1 MDIYEIECVIKTNSD
16 LIHMNL
22 VKIND
27 LTITPYHPIV
37 HTHKREWVF
46 PSSIKAPELIHCK
59 SLYTFVT
66 KERKSIIIEDF
77 AFATLGHN
85 LEGNVISHD
94 YLGTDQVINDL
105 KKFTDYDTGLI
116 NLTPNMFKRNEL
128 GNIVE
133 ISSS

>member
-1 MDIYEIECVIKTNSD
+1 MSSF
-16 LIHMNL
+16 L
-22 VKIND
+22 VPTTV
-27 LTITPYHPIV
+27 LV
-37 HTHKREWVF
+37 
-46 PSSIKAPELIHCK
+46 PSSTVIGLSVSSRNVKQGTPSTEVSSWSPPESVRHTLAFI
-59 SLYTFVT
+59 T
-66 KERKSIIIEDF
+66 KERNSIVIEGF

-85 LEGNVISHD
+85 LQGNVISHD